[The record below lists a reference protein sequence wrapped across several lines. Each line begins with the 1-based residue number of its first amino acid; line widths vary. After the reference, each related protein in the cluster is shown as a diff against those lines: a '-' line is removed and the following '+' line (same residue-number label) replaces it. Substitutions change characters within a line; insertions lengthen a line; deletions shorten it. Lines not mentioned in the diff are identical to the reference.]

1 MQPLQSDDPSR
12 IGPYTLIAR
21 LGTGGMGV
29 VYLARSAGGRTV
41 AVKVVRPE
49 LAASGDFR
57 ARFRREVEAA
67 QSVSG
72 AYTAPVVDFDHDAA
86 TPWLATAYVLGPS
99 LAEAVAAHG
108 PLPESSVRTLGAVLA
123 EALRAIHGAGLVH
136 RDLKPSNVL
145 LAADGPRVID
155 FGIARA
161 LDGAVGSELT
171 STGVVV
177 GSPGY
182 MAPEQASGLPIG
194 PPGDV
199 FSLGSVLS
207 FAATGHGPF
216 EASSVATLLYKVVHE
231 PPSLDGLPVG
241 LREPVGACLAK
252 APQDR
257 ITPDAL
263 VGLLAPEGTPALLRT
278 AWLPAAVAS
287 GIASHAARVMDLDAP
302 VRRPSAADGGT
313 LVLGAGPNGTPAGA
327 WTPGGGSAAAP
338 DTVRLGGGAHPGLP
352 SGTVPLPGPDT
363 GTGTGTGRRP
373 RRRAVIGAAGV
384 GVVVLAGGG
393 TALALSGGDK
403 PDPKPD
409 PGPTASGGSASAT
422 ASTTG
427 YPTRAPGVPP
437 QPLWT
442 FQGSSLNDSPVL
454 PYQGKLLVSGK
465 MLVAVDARSGKQL
478 WQGPQTGS
486 AFAYPPF
493 AVGAGYVVT
502 LPDDA
507 LGEVVA
513 VNPDTGAEVWKTKLP
528 ERDAFNFFVAAD
540 DTHAYYLG
548 EEYPLDGK
556 GLPIIDSTLPNTSRI
571 FALDLNFR
579 TVVWQQ
585 PRKATASDFVA
596 GSVSGKYLIY
606 TNDTNDVVVRDTVKG
621 TQLWSGDFGT
631 KDFQTQVEP
640 LVSDGVLY
648 VGGPKLLGFRI
659 SDGKQVLSIAN
670 PGGSFDTPA
679 LADGVLFTV
688 DHPDG
693 NVVALS
699 ATSGARKWVCPMRDG
714 TASSAMVVIGKTLF
728 AASFVGSDG
737 IYAIDTATGRILWN
751 YQDGQEDDWWLS
763 TDGQALY
770 AVHGDR
776 VYALPPR

>member
-1 MQPLQSDDPSR
+1 MQPLQPDDPSR

-29 VYLARSAGGRTV
+29 VFLARSVGGRTV

-49 LAASGDFR
+49 LAASDDFR
-57 ARFRREVEAA
+57 ARFRREVQAA
-67 QSVSG
+67 QAVSG
-72 AYTAPVVDFDHDAA
+72 AYTAPVVDFDHDAE

-108 PLPESSVRTLGAVLA
+108 PLPEASVRTLGAVLA

-161 LDGAVGSELT
+161 LDGTGGELT

-194 PPGDV
+194 PAGDV

-207 FAATGHGPF
+207 FAATGRGPF
-216 EASSVATLLYKVVHE
+216 DASSVATLLYKVVHE
-231 PPSLDGLPVG
+231 PPELDALPAG

-252 APQDR
+252 APEQR
-257 ITPDAL
+257 VTPDTL
-263 VGLLAPEGTPALLRT
+263 LMLLAPEGTPALLRT

-287 GIASHAARVMDLDAP
+287 GIASHAARVMDLEAP
-302 VRRPSAADGGT
+302 VREQPAAVDGGT
-313 LVLGAGPNGTPAGA
+313 LVLGAGPAGTPAGA
-327 WTPGGGSAAAP
+327 WTPGGATASP
-338 DTVRLGGGAHPGLP
+338 STVRLGT
-352 SGTVPLPGPDT
+352 GTVPMPGS
-363 GTGTGTGRRP
+363 GTDRKP
-373 RRRAVIGAAGV
+373 RRRAVLGAVGA

-393 TALALSGGDK
+393 TALALSGGSK
-403 PDPKPD
+403 PDPKPA
-409 PGPTASGGSASAT
+409 PGPTASGASASP
-422 ASTTG
+422 TG

-437 QPLWT
+437 QPIWT
-442 FQGSSLNDSPVL
+442 FQGTSLGDSPVL
-454 PYQGKLLVSGK
+454 PYQGKLLVNGDK
-465 MLVAVDARSGKQL
+465 VVAVDARSGKQL
-478 WQGPQTGS
+478 WQGPETGS

-493 AVGAGYVVT
+493 AVGGGYLVT
-502 LPDDA
+502 LPNDA

-513 VNPDTGAEVWKTKLP
+513 VNPETGAEVWRTKLP
-528 ERDAFNFFVAAD
+528 ERDAFDNFVAAD

-548 EEYPLDGK
+548 KEYPLDGK
-556 GLPIIDSTLPNTSRI
+556 GQPVIDSTLPDTSRI
-571 FALDLNFR
+571 FALDLHFR

-606 TNDTNDVVVRDTVKG
+606 TNDTNNVVVRDTVKG

-648 VGGPKLLGFRI
+648 VGGPKLLGYRI
-659 SDGKQVLSIAN
+659 SDGKQVLSIPN

-679 LADGVLFTV
+679 MADGVLFTV
-688 DHPDG
+688 DNPDG
-693 NVVALS
+693 SVVALS
-699 ATSGARKWVCPMRDG
+699 ATNGARKWVCPMPDR
-714 TASSAMVVIGKTLF
+714 TASSAMVVIGTTLF
-728 AASFVGSDG
+728 AVSGAAAEGV
-737 IYAIDTATGRILWN
+737 YAIDTATGKILWN
-751 YQDGQEDDWWLS
+751 YQDGQDDDWWLS
-763 TDGQALY
+763 TDGQVLY

>member
-1 MQPLQSDDPSR
+1 MQPLQPDDPSR

-29 VYLARSAGGRTV
+29 VFLARSVGGRTV

-49 LAASGDFR
+49 LAASDDFR
-57 ARFRREVEAA
+57 ARFRREVQAA
-67 QSVSG
+67 QAVSG
-72 AYTAPVVDFDHDAA
+72 TYTAPVVDFDHDAE

-108 PLPESSVRTLGAVLA
+108 PLPEASVRTLGAVLA

-161 LDGAVGSELT
+161 LDGTGGELT

-194 PPGDV
+194 PAGDV

-207 FAATGHGPF
+207 FAATGRGPF
-216 EASSVATLLYKVVHE
+216 DASSVATLLYKVVHE
-231 PPSLDGLPVG
+231 PPELDALPAG

-252 APQDR
+252 APEQR
-257 ITPDAL
+257 VTPDTL
-263 VGLLAPEGTPALLRT
+263 LMLLAPEGTRALLRT
-278 AWLPAAVAS
+278 AWLPAAVSS
-287 GIASHAARVMDLDAP
+287 GIASHAARVMDLEAP
-302 VRRPSAADGGT
+302 VREQSAAVDGGT
-313 LVLGAGPNGTPAGA
+313 LVLGAGPAGTPAGT
-327 WTPGGGSAAAP
+327 WTPGGATASPA
-338 DTVRLGGGAHPGLP
+338 TVRLGT
-352 SGTVPLPGPDT
+352 GTVPMPGTGPDRT
-363 GTGTGTGRRP
+363 P
-373 RRRAVIGAAGV
+373 RRRAVLGAV
-384 GVVVLAGGG
+384 GASVVVLAGGG
-393 TALALSGGDK
+393 TALALSGGRK
-403 PDPKPD
+403 PDPKPA
-409 PGPTASGGSASAT
+409 PGPTASGGSASP
-422 ASTTG
+422 TG

-442 FQGSSLNDSPVL
+442 YQGSSLNDGSVL
-454 PYQGKLLVSGK
+454 PYQGKLLVSGDK
-465 MLVAVDARSGKQL
+465 VVAVDARSGKQL

-493 AVGAGYVVT
+493 AVGGGYLVT
-502 LPDDA
+502 LPNDA

-513 VNPDTGAEVWKTKLP
+513 VNPETGAEVWRTKLP

-548 EEYPLDGK
+548 EEYPLDSK
-556 GLPIIDSTLPNTSRI
+556 GQPVIDSTLPNTSRI
-571 FALDLNFR
+571 FALDLHFR
-579 TVVWQQ
+579 TIVWQQ

-606 TNDTNDVVVRDTVKG
+606 TNDTNNVVVRDTARG

-640 LVSDGVLY
+640 LVSEGVLY
-648 VGGPKLLGFRI
+648 VGGPELLGFRI
-659 SDGKQVLSIAN
+659 SDGKQVLSIPN
-670 PGGSFDTPA
+670 SGGSFDTPA
-679 LADGVLFTV
+679 MADGVLFTV

-699 ATSGARKWVCPMRDG
+699 ATNGARKWVCPMRDG
-714 TASSAMVVIGKTLF
+714 TASSAMVVIGETLF

-737 IYAIDTATGRILWN
+737 IYAIDTATGKILWN
-751 YQDGQEDDWWLS
+751 YQDGQDDDWWLS
-763 TDGQALY
+763 TDGQVLY

>member
-1 MQPLQSDDPSR
+1 MQPLQSDDPSK
-12 IGPYTLIAR
+12 IGPYALIAR

-29 VYLARSAGGRTV
+29 VYLARSVGGRTV

-108 PLPESSVRTLGAVLA
+108 PLPEASVRTLGAVLA

-161 LDGAVGSELT
+161 LDGTGGELT

-194 PPGDV
+194 PAGDV

-207 FAATGHGPF
+207 YAATGHGPF
-216 EASSVATLLYKVVHE
+216 EASSVAGLLYKVVHE
-231 PPSLDGLPVG
+231 PPELAALPTG

-252 APQDR
+252 APGDR
-257 ITPDAL
+257 ITPDTLLA
-263 VGLLAPEGTPALLRT
+263 LLAPEGTPALLRT

-287 GIASHAARVMDLDAP
+287 GIASHAALVMDLEAP
-302 VRRPSAADGGT
+302 VREPSAADGGT
-313 LVLGAGPNGTPAGA
+313 LVLGAGPSGTPAGA
-327 WTPGGGSAAAP
+327 WTPGGASPA
-338 DTVRLGGGAHPGLP
+338 TVRLGGGAG
-352 SGTVPLPGPDT
+352 SGTVPMPGPGD
-363 GTGTGTGRRP
+363 GTGRGP
-373 RRRAVIGAAGV
+373 RRRAVIGAAGA
-384 GVVVLAGGG
+384 GALVLIGGG
-393 TALALSGGDK
+393 TALALAHNK
-403 PDPKPD
+403 KQDPKPD
-409 PGPTASGGSASAT
+409 PAPTASGGSST
-422 ASTTG
+422 APAPSS

-442 FQGSSLNDSPVL
+442 YQGSSPGDSPVL
-454 PYQGKLLVSGK
+454 PYQGKLLVNGDR
-465 MLVAVDARSGKQL
+465 MVAVDARGGKQL
-478 WQGPQTGS
+478 WQGPMTGA

-493 AVGAGYVVT
+493 AVGAGQVIT
-502 LPDDA
+502 LPSDA

-513 VNPDTGAEVWKTKLP
+513 VNPDTGAVVWKTGLP
-528 ERDAFNFFVAAD
+528 QRDAFNVFVAAD

-548 EEYPLDGK
+548 EEYPLDAK
-556 GLPIIDSTLPNTSRI
+556 GQPVIDSTLPDTSRI
-571 FALDLNFR
+571 FALDLH
-579 TVVWQQ
+579 THAIAWKQ
-585 PRKATASDFVA
+585 PRKASASNFVA

-606 TNDTNDVVVRDTVKG
+606 TNDTNNVVVRDTVKG
-621 TQLWSGDFGT
+621 AQLWSGDFGT

-640 LVSDGVLY
+640 LVANGVLY

-659 SDGKQVLSIAN
+659 SDGKQVLGIAN

-679 LADGVLFTV
+679 MADGLLFTV

-693 NVVALS
+693 SVVALS
-699 ATSGARKWVCPMRDG
+699 AATGARQWVCPMRDR
-714 TASSAMVVIGKTLF
+714 TASSALVVIGKTLF
-728 AASFVGSDG
+728 AVSGVASDG
-737 IYAIDTATGRILWN
+737 VYAIDTGTGKILWN
-751 YQDGQEDDWWLS
+751 YQDGQDDDWWLS
-763 TDGQALY
+763 TDGQVLY